1 MEDKSIPGRFYKM
14 AEEHPSR
21 TIFRNKENGA
31 WRDIP
36 WSEVSEAAT
45 EIANGLASWDL
56 ESGDRVSVLSENR
69 LEWIYCDLGILCAAG
84 VTVTIYPSNLPHEIE
99 HIVNNSGSKF
109 IVISDPGQLAK
120 LADRKETMPGLTGII
135 SMNDL
140 GEAGEDV
147 ISLAKLRE
155 KGRAYVDE
163 NPGELEKRV
172 NAIEPDDLCTMVYTS
187 GTTGPPKGVMT
198 THNNIL
204 SVYRAMD
211 EILSI
216 DKDHD
221 CTLSILPYAHVYE
234 RIGGIFNG
242 MFSGITMSICEGLDK
257 IAENIREVRPTI
269 VLGAPRLYEKMYSAI
284 QQNVQSSGALKRG
297 LFNWSVKAGREAS
310 PYRLSGKPL
319 PLGLRLRNAIAA
331 RLVFNTFKE
340 RFGGRIRFFVSAAA
354 PLSKEIIE
362 FFHALDILI
371 IEGWGMT
378 ETSAPSTV
386 NRPDNIRFGS
396 VGQEIPGCEVMIAD
410 DGEVMVRGDNVFKGY
425 YSKDGPIREDFNE
438 QGWFHTG
445 DIGRMDEDRFLYIT
459 DRKKDIIITA
469 GGKNI
474 APQNIENTF
483 KNDLYISEALVFGDR
498 RKFLVALFTLDEE
511 AIKEWAKQEGVAYK
525 DFAELSQKPE
535 TYRLIESRVADINKT
550 LPKHETIKRFRIMDR
565 QFEQEAGEVT
575 PTMKLKRKVLNDKFA
590 PLFEEMY
597 QGLEDGSL

>member
-1 MEDKSIPGRFYKM
+1 MEEKSIPEKFYKM
-14 AEEHPSR
+14 SQEHPGR

-36 WSEVSEAAT
+36 WSEVSTAAT
-45 EIANGLASWDL
+45 EIANGLASWGL
-56 ESGDRVSVLSENR
+56 APGERVSILSENR

-99 HIVNNSGSKF
+99 HIVNDSGSRF
-109 IVISDPGQLAK
+109 IVVSGEGQLEK
-120 LADRKETMPGLTGII
+120 LADRKETMPGLAGVI
-135 SMNDL
+135 SID
-140 GEAGEDV
+140 DV
-147 ISLAKLRE
+147 KDPADDVLSLAKLRE
-155 KGRAYVDE
+155 KGRDYGESNPDE
-163 NPGELEKRV
+163 IKNRV
-172 NAIEPDDLCTMVYTS
+172 QNIDPDDLCTMVYTS

-221 CTLSILPYAHVYE
+221 STLSILPYAHVYE
-234 RIGGIFNG
+234 RIGGVFNG
-242 MFSGITMSICEGLDK
+242 MFSGITMSLCEGLEK
-257 IAENIREVRPTI
+257 IAENIQDEKPTI

-284 QQNVQSSGALKRG
+284 QQNIQSAGPVKRG
-297 LFNWSVKAGREAS
+297 LFEWSVKAGREAS
-310 PYRLSGKPL
+310 PYRLSGKPM
-319 PLGLRLRNAIAA
+319 PLGLRVRNAIAGK
-331 RLVFNTFKE
+331 LVFNTFKQ

-354 PLSKEIIE
+354 PLSREIIE
-362 FFHALDILI
+362 FFHALDIMI

-396 VGQEIPGCEVMIAD
+396 VGQEIPGCEVSIAD
-410 DGEVMVRGDNVFKGY
+410 DGEVLVRGDNVFKGY
-425 YSKDGPIREDFNE
+425 YSKDGPIREDFNDE
-438 QGWFHTG
+438 GWFHTG

-511 AIKEWAKQEGVAYK
+511 AIKEWANQQGIAYK
-525 DFAELSQKPE
+525 DFAELTQKPE
-535 TYRLIESRVADINKT
+535 TYRHIESRVREINKT
-550 LPKHETIKRFRIMDR
+550 LAKHESIKRFRIMDR
-565 QFEQEAGEVT
+565 QFEQDAGEVT
-575 PTMKLKRKVLNDKFA
+575 PTMKLKRKVLNEKFA

-597 QGLEDGSL
+597 QGLEDGVL

>member
-386 NRPDNIRFGS
+386 NLPDNIRFGS